1 MSTSFPS
8 TLSVSVVVYKPATD
22 LLELTLRSVAEAVAH
37 AKREGLLRDT
47 KVWLIDNAE
56 VGAAPYDFRPA
67 IQASRLET
75 MVFPEV
81 IAGHGNLG
89 YGRGHNLAIRRTSQD
104 YHLILNPDVIL
115 AQDALSES
123 IRFMEANK
131 EVGLL
136 APHASNQNGNV
147 LYLCKRYPTVFDLAL
162 RGFAPNL
169 VKRMFALRL
178 SRYELRSETSL
189 GKQNEVEIISG
200 CFMFARTSVLKQVG
214 GFSDEFFMYFEDF
227 DLSLRV
233 SKIAKVVY
241 VPSVRIVHF
250 GGEAARKGSRHIQMF
265 VESAAK
271 FYRRNGWKLF

>member
-1 MSTSFPS
+1 MSTSYPS

-22 LLELTLRSVAEAVAH
+22 LLELTLRSVVEAVVH

-56 VGAAPYDFRPA
+56 TGAAPYDFRPA

-75 MVFPEV
+75 MVCPEV

-89 YGRGHNLAIRRTSQD
+89 YGRGHNLAIGRTSQD

-123 IRFMEANK
+123 IRFMEANR

-136 APHASNQNGNV
+136 APHASNQNGSV

-169 VKRMFALRL
+169 VKRMFASRL
-178 SRYELRSETSL
+178 SSYELRPGIAL
-189 GKQNEVEIISG
+189 GKQSEVEIASG

-250 GGEAARKGSRHIQMF
+250 GGEAARKGFRHIRMF
-265 VESAAK
+265 AESAAK